1 MKYQCLVLCLK
12 AFIPRVAPS
21 APPKNA
27 VMKILRSGIRRIFFF
42 ARFLS
47 IPIKANPRRFIKP
60 KYNKIY
66 LIIIIFLPVL
76 YIYVPLCY
84 NPMDIRKKV

>member
-1 MKYQCLVLCLK
+1 
-12 AFIPRVAPS
+12 
-21 APPKNA
+21 
-27 VMKILRSGIRRIFFF
+27 
-42 ARFLS
+42 LS